1 MSKQSIY
8 FLLTNELDRLKTTM
22 DGFDEYLDSIDIAS
36 LNTLLLEIK
45 EVIEGTPDDAQHTAE
60 KMSSPAIKSKRTISS
75 VPTIGRAR
83 HSNTDRHID

>member
-45 EVIEGTPDDAQHTAE
+45 EVIEGTPDDA
-60 KMSSPAIKSKRTISS
+60 
-75 VPTIGRAR
+75 
-83 HSNTDRHID
+83 